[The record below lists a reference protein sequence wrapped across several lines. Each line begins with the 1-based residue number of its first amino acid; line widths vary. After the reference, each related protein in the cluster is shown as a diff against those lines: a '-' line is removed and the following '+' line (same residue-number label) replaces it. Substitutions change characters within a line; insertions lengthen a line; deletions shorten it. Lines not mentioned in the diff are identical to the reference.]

1 MDIDLLVSALEN
13 EDNLNIVN
21 TNKQSIKNEKNDILQ
36 KLNLSK
42 DELKLLH
49 LQLKNYIY
57 IDDINDIKYGHYIRW
72 INIKKKDNIVLTRG
86 NFVCNIDYDK
96 NNNIVL
102 KLKTYANKYITLHFD
117 ECLIFKKLTIEELII
132 LKAIH
137 YLEK

>member
-72 INIKKKDNIVLTRG
+72 INIKKKRYYCFNTWK
-86 NFVCNIDYDK
+86 F
-96 NNNIVL
+96 
-102 KLKTYANKYITLHFD
+102 
-117 ECLIFKKLTIEELII
+117 CL
-132 LKAIH
+132 
-137 YLEK
+137 